1 MSEAVKLNLRQKLAS
16 IYVKLDHVEKSGRNT
31 KQNYDFVKAADM
43 MRALRNAFAEL
54 GIYAETNYELLGTYD
69 IKTNNGGNMHTAT
82 VKATIKLHDCD
93 SDETMTIS
101 GLGDGADSGDKG
113 IYKAQTGATKNA
125 LRNGSLMPD
134 EADPEADES
143 VDRQTDY
150 DARPRNAT
158 PVQDDMPDFKEA
170 KHAAPKAAAP
180 RPTATVAPQATQN
193 ATASVGSSQ
202 VATST
207 GAALPP
213 AASTMAVPSEKTD
226 TAPEKG
232 DAYEGPEDDGTMPTE
247 VDMNSFRQRFKKIVD
262 SMAEKKVLKAS
273 KGLPIEIKTRIF
285 LQQIAGNDDVRKLTV
300 AQWNNFFERADKAL
314 ARENGLV
321 FLAGLI
327 NKANGI
333 EEK

>member
-16 IYVKLDHVEKSGRNT
+16 VYTKLDHVEKSGTNT
-31 KQNYDFVKAADM
+31 KQNYKFVRAADM
-43 MRALRNAFAEL
+43 LRAMRNAFAEL

-69 IKTNNGGNMHTAT
+69 IKTNSGGIMHTAT

-93 SDETMTIS
+93 SDETKTIS
-101 GLGDGADSGDKG
+101 GLGDGADNGDKG
-113 IYKAQTGATKNA
+113 IFKAQTGATKNA

-134 EADPEADES
+134 EADPEADED

-150 DARPRNAT
+150 DARDTRGAVQ
-158 PVQDDMPDFKEA
+158 VQDDMPSFHDA

-180 RPTATVAPQATQN
+180 RPTQAPQ
-193 ATASVGSSQ
+193 
-202 VATST
+202 
-207 GAALPP
+207 
-213 AASTMAVPSEKTD
+213 EKTD
-226 TAPEKG
+226 VGATAAAGKPVSARSASVAEAPSTTSAALDVHEKG
-232 DAYEGPEDDGTMPTE
+232 DAYEGPDDDDTMPTE

-262 SMAEKKVLKAS
+262 SMAEKKVLKSS
-273 KGLPIEIKTRIF
+273 KGLPIEVKTRIF
-285 LQQIAGNDDVRKLTV
+285 LQQIAGNDDVKKLTV
-300 AQWNNFFERADKAL
+300 AQWNNFFDRADKAL